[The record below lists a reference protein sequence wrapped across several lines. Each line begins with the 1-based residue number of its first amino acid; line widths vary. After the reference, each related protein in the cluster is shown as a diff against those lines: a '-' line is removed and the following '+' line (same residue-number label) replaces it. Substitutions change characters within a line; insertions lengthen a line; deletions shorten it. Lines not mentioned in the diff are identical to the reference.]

1 MLALFP
7 ACVILFP
14 VMRDSYKDYYNE
26 VTKHCNY
33 WELGFGDIDKD
44 YEGEVIR
51 WAYENKL
58 DVDAACDA
66 WHEAINEHMWEK
78 VL

>member
-7 ACVILFP
+7 ACAILFP

-26 VTKHCNY
+26 VTAACSNFD
-33 WELGFGDIDKD
+33 LSFGDIDKD
-44 YEGEVIR
+44 YENEVIR
-51 WAYENKL
+51 WAYDNKL